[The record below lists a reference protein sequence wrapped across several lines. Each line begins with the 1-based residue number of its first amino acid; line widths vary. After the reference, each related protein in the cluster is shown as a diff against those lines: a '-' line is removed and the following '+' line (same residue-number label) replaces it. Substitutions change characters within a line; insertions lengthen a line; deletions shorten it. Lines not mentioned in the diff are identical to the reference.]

1 MELGKKLEDVKTKK
15 KKREKP
21 CIVDKCDKKKQ
32 NSNQFSIN
40 FDLAQNK
47 NNKLFND
54 NKTYNL
60 QIF

>member
-1 MELGKKLEDVKTKK
+1 LELGEKLEDVKTKK
-15 KKREKP
+15 KKIKKP
-21 CIVDKCDKKKQ
+21 CIVDKFNTKET
-32 NSNQFSIN
+32 NSNQFLIN

-60 QIF
+60 QLF